1 MNNCIEVVTM
11 SIVLGIVLVGTAL
24 CIHGIGILDTV
35 IANISIV

>member
-1 MNNCIEVVTM
+1 MNCIEIVTLT
-11 SIVLGIVLVGTAL
+11 IVLGIVIVGTVL

>member
-11 SIVLGIVLVGTAL
+11 GIVLSIIVIGTAL
-24 CIHGIGILDTV
+24 CIHGINILDTV